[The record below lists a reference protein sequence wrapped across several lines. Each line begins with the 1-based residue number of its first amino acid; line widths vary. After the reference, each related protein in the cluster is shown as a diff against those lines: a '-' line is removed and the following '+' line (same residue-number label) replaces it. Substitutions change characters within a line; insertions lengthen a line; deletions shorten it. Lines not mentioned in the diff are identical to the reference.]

1 MSSLL
6 DTSEKEVIRQEILS
20 TCNMAAPNGADT
32 RVLKTAVK
40 HLGYDLD
47 EAAISRE
54 VEYLRQKGLVETR
67 EIGNSRLGISR
78 TIVSVT
84 AYGMD
89 YLEVNTADIPRIG
102 D

>member
-6 DTSEKEVIRQEILS
+6 DTSEKEVIRHEILS

-32 RVLKTAVK
+32 KVLKTAVK

-47 EAAISRE
+47 EATVKRE
-54 VEYLRQKGLVETR
+54 AEYLRQKGLVEIK

-78 TIVSVT
+78 TIVSIT

-89 YLEVNTADIPRIG
+89 YMEGNTADIPGIG